1 MHNTFLDLVNDKT
14 NEYTSKKLKHK
25 VIRSIM
31 KKIAKTLNKIF
42 TDKTFMEDMSKNCRS
57 IADMQSVM
65 GYILT
70 YYISTRDTKTYSYE
84 KLVSILFQPKEP
96 KNMKRK
102 ESAQEALVRNIIDE
116 GCVTHS
122 LNGFNLSKIKKN
134 GLGSDKNYDSVLGK
148 ELAKLEK
155 DLGTSEYIK
164 MQKNIASEIYYTS
177 PGANS
182 IYYAMQQSPERLF
195 HGPLNQGKNPLPV
208 LVGEKKED
216 YYLRVAIDKI
226 NRNYRL
232 EEQQPIID
240 NARKVITKLCSQ
252 RPQITLIPITFKNH
266 TLNSSLTVL
275 DWGQRSLKEYLKFQ
289 ANGNMASWATNTFF
303 SHCLGGVDSSNCAN
317 LVSTGVKVPASKLGF
332 VSIPD
337 SFEMLQIKARQKG
350 LQPGEKFDLYSL
362 EKVEE
367 KEIEAKQTITQTPV
381 MEKVDENKVNKAKE
395 VITQN
400 NSTIKKKS
408 R

>member
-1 MHNTFLDLVNDKT
+1 M
-14 NEYTSKKLKHK
+14 KKL
-25 VIRSIM
+25 
-31 KKIAKTLNKIF
+31 AKTLNKIF
-42 TDKTFMEDMSKNCRS
+42 TDKAFMEDMSKNCRS
-57 IADMQSVM
+57 VHQMQSVM
-65 GYILT
+65 GQILT

-84 KLVSILFQPKEP
+84 ELCALAYQRPEP
-96 KNMKRK
+96 KNIKRK
-102 ESAQEALVRNIIDE
+102 ESVQEALVRNIIDE
-116 GCVTHS
+116 GVVTHS
-122 LNGFNLSKIKKN
+122 FNGFNLGRIKKH
-134 GLGSDKNYDSVLGK
+134 GLGSDKNYDSVLGA

-155 DLGTSEYIK
+155 DLGTSEYVE
-164 MQKNIASEIYYTS
+164 QQTNGASEIYYTS

-252 RPQITLIPITFKNH
+252 RPQIALIPITSKKY
-266 TLNSSLTVL
+266 TLNANLAVMHGESKTL
-275 DWGQRSLKEYLKFQ
+275 REYLDHQ
-289 ANGNMASWATNTFF
+289 AGGDMAWWATSTFF
-303 SHCLGGVDSSNCAN
+303 SDCLGGIHPSNCSN
-317 LVSTGVKVPASKLGF
+317 LVSTGVKVPASELEF
-332 VSIPD
+332 VSVPD
-337 SFEMLQIKARQKG
+337 SFEMLQIMARQKG

-367 KEIEAKQTITQTPV
+367 KEVEEQQTIAQAPTV
-381 MEKVDENKVNKAKE
+381 EKVDEVELNKAKE
-395 VITQN
+395 EIAQN
-400 NSTIKKKS
+400 NPSMKPTTSTTPKHHTTTQTS
-408 R
+408 YTYEDEGYTL